1 LTAVHSGLKDEP
13 EIRKLALLSLEK
25 AIDLHPPATIMP
37 LLPAF
42 VDPFK
47 TIAAAKPRE
56 QAVKQEIER
65 IEEGTKGVIR
75 VALEVQRKFP
85 DGVGVEWAE
94 WWSSLRSEMAGVVRQ
109 VEEEMSLER

>member
-1 LTAVHSGLKDEP
+1 L
-13 EIRKLALLSLEK
+13 
-25 AIDLHPPATIMP
+25 P

-42 VDPFK
+42 VEPFK

-65 IEEGTKGVIR
+65 IEEGSKGVIR

-85 DGVGVEWAE
+85 DGVGPEWAD
-94 WWSSLRSEMAGVVRQ
+94 WWASTRSEMTGVVRQ